1 MSDNPI
7 RPFSSASFNAYL
19 EENRLMASH
28 CDQCDQSYLPPRAVC
43 PSCFGA
49 HMSWREL
56 DGTGSVAA
64 ITTVYIGPTFMNSLG
79 YSREKPYMC
88 GIVEL
93 DDGLRISARLL
104 GSEEFDLEEVQ
115 IGSPVRVTF
124 LRVGDEH
131 SAKTQLAFLRE

>member
-28 CDQCDQSYLPPRAVC
+28 CDRCNESYLPPRAVC
-43 PSCFGA
+43 PSCFGDQ
-49 HMSWREL
+49 MSWREL
-56 DGTGSVAA
+56 DGTGRVAA
-64 ITTVYIGPTFMNSLG
+64 ITTVYIGPTFMNLLG
-79 YSREKPYMC
+79 YSKENPYMC

-104 GSEEFDLEEVQ
+104 GSEEFELEEVQ
-115 IGSPVRVTF
+115 IGTPVRVAF
-124 LRVGDEH
+124 LCVGDEH
-131 SAKTQLAFLRE
+131 SVKTQLAFLRK